1 MLNTKNPKY
10 DNDYVT
16 LGYLNKT
23 LKDESESSNEK
34 INIIPKNYNAPPNP
48 PYYENSLLVLDGK
61 IYKCIKSRLMGSFN
75 MSDWTI
81 VVSTDDIN
89 ESLKAIYDVNKL
101 EYVDQ
106 QDDLLETF
114 YQAQDPSLD
123 WVTDLEKE
131 FHTSDL
137 WHNLSDTFQYVRQP
151 TNPVTYKWLKRNVPV
166 SLFDIIDGYKQ
177 IFLKEPSNYK
187 KGDLWF
193 GEQTKIA
200 IEDSEEYNSEHWEI
214 RDNYIESFKI
224 EQKEYHTMYILPS
237 ITEIDRQ
244 MISEIKKAIDEITL
258 TVSQSYTTKTE
269 LNTYIDGV
277 KSDIADEYTTKTDFL
292 SQIDITA
299 QQIQNVVSQTEGQN
313 EKIAKV
319 TQTVDSINSKI
330 SDIADITVSG
340 ESTFATLNL
349 EHINQSE
356 PIQIKIHPFN
366 EDISYIYPSE
376 VLYPSD
382 NLFLKDRLLRF
393 TNLTT
398 NEVFDW
404 TIPKDLLY
412 YDENTYDEL
421 ILSYDS
427 QTCYINKKLKH
438 TGVNG
443 INALLEEPQVIECE
457 YPKIEL
463 TDGDYKIELIGYK
476 NGYLYVQLMAANMY
490 TSQFAT
496 KVELNSEIKQTK
508 DEIKLEVSKKTDRD
522 KIIATIN
529 LSPETIKL
537 DASKID
543 INGIVNLI
551 NNGTTTTINGNKIT
565 TGSITS
571 NQIATDSITSDKIKS
586 NAITTEKIVAN
597 SITSDKIRVGSITSD
612 KIATNAITSD
622 KIQAGAITANKVSS
636 DIITTKNFSA
646 QNINAD
652 NIKSGTLSADRV
664 HGGTIT
670 GSAIN
675 LGNGKFVVN
684 ENGVLSC
691 TGASFNGSI
700 NSSIITGGSINIDSG
715 TGYYFNMGLSTSH
728 PNCSGLNVGWAGI
741 NFSGGK
747 GINNT
752 DGYNFNFSSGCLY
765 AVEKIL
771 SVTDTL
777 ILQRQNGASI
787 TLGQNVGL
795 YGGNIYCD
803 SNVQFG
809 EGGIWINLGMIG
821 RNNNI
826 TITSSSSIDLLG
838 GTYGVYAS
846 KGGGSTSA
854 VKTDAG
860 SYSSRIVKENIKR
873 FTQKKYDDS
882 LELLD
887 RLELYSYDYKYNL
900 YENKSKYGF
909 IIDELEKNELS
920 KDFFDFYE
928 KEAIV
933 NGKELDFNLTHRKE
947 TDKTI
952 KLKNYDSD
960 VLDKFLLT
968 CVKAIY
974 NKIKNMEVLKN
985 GK

>member
-1 MLNTKNPKY
+1 MGTTPKY
-10 DNDYVT
+10 DNDFVT

-23 LKDESESSNEK
+23 LSTESKSNMEK
-34 INIIPKNYNAPPNP
+34 INKMPKNYTSPPVP
-48 PYYENSLLVLDGK
+48 PYYENSILLLNEK
-61 IYKCIKSRLMGSFN
+61 IYKCIKSRLVGSFN
-75 MSDWTI
+75 ISDWTV

-89 ESLKAIYDVNKL
+89 ESLKSIYDVNKL
-101 EYVDQ
+101 EYVEQ
-106 QDDLLETF
+106 QDGLLETF

-137 WHNLSDTFQYVRQP
+137 WHNLSYTFQYIRQP
-151 TNPVTYKWLKRNVPV
+151 TNPITYKWVKRDVPA
-166 SLFDIIDGYKQ
+166 SLFDIIDGHKQ
-177 IFLKEPSNYK
+177 IFLKTPSNYK

-193 GEQTKIA
+193 GESTKIA

-224 EQKEYHTMYILPS
+224 EQKDYHTIYILPS
-237 ITEIDRQ
+237 ITEINRQ
-244 MISEIKKAIDEITL
+244 TMSEIKKAIDEITL

-269 LNTYIDGV
+269 MNTYIDGV
-277 KSDIADEYTTKTDFL
+277 KSNIADEYTTKTDFL
-292 SQIDITA
+292 SQIEITA

-330 SDIADITVSG
+330 SDIADITISG

-356 PIQIKIHPFN
+356 PIQIKIHPIN

-376 VLYPSD
+376 VLYPND
-382 NLFLKDRLLRF
+382 TLFLKDRLLRF

-398 NEVFDW
+398 NEIIDW

-421 ILSYDS
+421 VLSYDS

-438 TGVNG
+438 TGING
-443 INALLEEPQVIECE
+443 INALLEEPQIIECE

-463 TDGDYKIELIGYK
+463 TDGDYKIELMGYK
-476 NGYLYVQLMAANMY
+476 SGYLYVQLMAANMY

-496 KVELNSEIKQTK
+496 KVELNSEIRQTK
-508 DEIKLEVSKKTDRD
+508 NEINLEVSKKTDKD
-522 KIIATIN
+522 KTIAAIN
-529 LSPETIKL
+529 LSPESIEIE
-537 DASKID
+537 ASKID
-543 INGIVNLI
+543 IKGVVEFI
-551 NNGTTTTINGNKIT
+551 NNGTTTINGNKIT
-565 TGSITS
+565 TGSITA

-597 SITSDKIRVGSITSD
+597 SITSDKIRIGSITSD

-636 DIITTKNFSA
+636 DIITTNNFSA
-646 QNINAD
+646 QSINAD
-652 NIKSGTLSADRV
+652 NIKTGTLSADRIN
-664 HGGTIT
+664 GGTIS
-670 GSAIN
+670 GSSIN

-684 ENGVLSC
+684 TDGLLSC
-691 TGASFNGSI
+691 SGANFNGLITGST
-700 NSSIITGGSINIDSG
+700 ITGGSINIRG
-715 TGYYFNMGLSTSH
+715 NGYYFDMGVSTDH
-728 PNCSGLNVGWAGI
+728 PNCSGLNVGWGGI

-752 DGYNFNFSSGCLY
+752 NGYDFNFSSGALY
-765 AVEKIL
+765 AVEKVL
-771 SVTDTL
+771 SVTSTL
-777 ILQRQNGASI
+777 TLQKEGGAYIILGNNVEINGGYVWCN
-787 TLGQNVGL
+787 TT
-795 YGGNIYCD
+795 C
-803 SNVQFG
+803 QFG
-809 EGGIWINLGMIG
+809 DGVWINNKGYIG

-854 VKTDAG
+854 IKTDAG
-860 SYSSRIVKENIKR
+860 SYSSKIVKENIKK

-882 LELLD
+882 LKLLD
-887 RLELYSYDYKYNL
+887 VLELYSYDYKYNL

-909 IIDELEKNELS
+909 IIDELEQTELS

-933 NGKELDFNLTHRKE
+933 NGKELDFNLTHKKE
-947 TDKTI
+947 NDKTI

-960 VLDKFLLT
+960 VLDKYLLT
-968 CVKAIY
+968 CVKALY
-974 NKIKNMEVLKN
+974 KKIKKMEVLIN

>member
-1 MLNTKNPKY
+1 MEVINILNTKNPKY

-23 LKDESESSNEK
+23 LKDESELNNEK
-34 INIIPKNYNAPPNP
+34 INIMPKNYNAPPNP
-48 PYYENSLLVLDGK
+48 PYYVNSLLLLDGK
-61 IYKCIKSRLMGSFN
+61 IYKCTKNRLVGSFN
-75 MSDWTI
+75 LSDWAI

-101 EYVDQ
+101 EYVEQ
-106 QDDLLETF
+106 QDGILETF
-114 YQAQDPSLD
+114 YQAEDPSGD

-137 WHNLSDTFQYVRQP
+137 WHNLSDTFQYVKQP
-151 TNPVTYKWLKRNVPV
+151 TNPITYKWLRRSVPI

-177 IFLKEPSNYK
+177 IFFKEPSNYK

-193 GEQTKIA
+193 DTETKIA
-200 IEDSEEYNSEHWEI
+200 TEDSEEFNLEHWEV

-224 EQKEYHTMYILPS
+224 EQNEYHTIYILPS
-237 ITEIDRQ
+237 ITEINRQ
-244 MISEIKKAIDEITL
+244 TLSEIKKAIDEITL

-269 LNTYIDGV
+269 INTYIDGV
-277 KSDIADEYTTKTDFL
+277 KSDIADSYTTKTDFL
-292 SQIDITA
+292 AQIGITS
-299 QQIQNVVSQTEGQN
+299 QQIQNVVSQANGQN
-313 EKIAKV
+313 EKIAKI

-356 PIQIKIHPFN
+356 PIQIRIHPIID
-366 EDISYIYPSE
+366 DISYIYPSE
-376 VLYPSD
+376 ALYPSD
-382 NLFLKDRLLRF
+382 TLFLKDRILRF

-398 NEVFDW
+398 NEIFDYL
-404 TIPKDLLY
+404 IPEDLLY
-412 YDENTYDEL
+412 YNENNYDEL
-421 ILSYDS
+421 VLSYDS
-427 QTCYINKKLKH
+427 QTCYINKKVKH

-443 INALLEEPQVIECE
+443 INDLMETPQTIECE

-463 TDGDYKIELIGYK
+463 TDGDYTVELLGYK
-476 NGYLYVQLMAANMY
+476 NGYLYIQLMAANMY

-508 DEIKLEVSKKTDRD
+508 DEINLGVSKKTD
-522 KIIATIN
+522 KNKVIAAIN

-571 NQIATDSITSDKIKS
+571 NQIATDTITSDKIKS
-586 NAITTEKIVAN
+586 NSITTDKIATN

-622 KIQAGAITANKVSS
+622 KIKAGAIDATKVSS

-652 NIKSGTLSADRV
+652 NIKSGTLSANRIN
-664 HGGTIT
+664 GGTIT

-684 ENGVLSC
+684 TNGVLSC

-700 NSSIITGGSINIDSG
+700 TGSTITGGSINIDSG

-728 PNCSGLNVGWAGI
+728 PNCSGLNVGWGGI
-741 NFSGGK
+741 NFNGGK

-765 AVEKIL
+765 AVEKVQ
-771 SVTDTL
+771 SV
-777 ILQRQNGASI
+777 NGANI
-787 TLGQNVGL
+787 TFGKNIGI
-795 YGGNIYCD
+795 YGGYIYCQVEKLEF
-803 SNVQFG
+803 S
-809 EGGIWINLGMIG
+809 GGLCLNTNGVIG
-821 RNNNI
+821 RTGNI
-826 TITSSSSIDLLG
+826 TINSSSSIDLLG

-860 SYSSRIVKENIKR
+860 SYSSRIVKKNIKK
-873 FTQKKYDDS
+873 FTQEKYDDA
-882 LELLD
+882 LKLLNELD
-887 RLELYSYDYKYNL
+887 LYNYDYKYNL

-909 IIDELEKNELS
+909 IIDELECNELS
-920 KDFFDFYE
+920 QYFFDFYE

-933 NGKELDFNLTHRKE
+933 NNDNLDFNLTHRKDN
-947 TDKTI
+947 DKII

-960 VLDKFLLT
+960 VLDKYLLT
-968 CVKAIY
+968 CVKALL
-974 NKIKNMEVLKN
+974 NKINKLEVLIN